1 MPDATTNDDK
11 APVAAAPRGS
21 NLLKLILAWAW
32 VGIPA
37 VWGIGQVAIKS
48 MALFR

>member
-1 MPDATTNDDK
+1 MPDPTTTND
-11 APVAAAPRGS
+11 APAAAAPRGS
-21 NLLKLILAWAW
+21 NVLKLILAWAW

-48 MALFR
+48 MALFE

>member
-1 MPDATTNDDK
+1 MPDPMNDGRE
-11 APVAAAPRGS
+11 AAADAARGD

-37 VWGIGQVAIKS
+37 AWGIGQVAIKS
-48 MALFR
+48 LALFK